1 MKTRYHLFIIA
12 FVVTVLG
19 SIGYALHHDGYE
31 SGKFDANRDW
41 KLKWAKRDGKDLLEL
56 AGRQEQER
64 TEEQRRQNAIN
75 QVTADA
81 QTQLDK
87 ARLDAANAQSAADKL
102 QITIAN
108 IRRQLAASETSK
120 LSSAA
125 STGTARATATD
136 MFAQLLI
143 EADRAAGE
151 YAEAADRARIAGL
164 ACERSYDAIAKG
176 RNYGG

>member
-1 MKTRYHLFIIA
+1 MIPAILKDNWKPIA
-12 FVVTVLG
+12 LILLAGLLLWGVR
-19 SIGYALHHDGYE
+19 HNGYE
-31 SGKFDANRDW
+31 SGKFDSNQAWNI
-41 KLKWAKRDGKDLLEL
+41 KWAERDGKDLLEL

-64 TEEQRRQNAIN
+64 TEEQRRQNEIN

-87 ARLDAANAQSAADKL
+87 ARLDAANAQSAANKL
-102 QITIAN
+102 QLTIAN

-125 STGTARATATD
+125 SSSSARATATD

-143 EADRAAGE
+143 ESDRAAGE

-164 ACERSYDAIAKG
+164 ACERSYDSIATAK
-176 RNYGG
+176 

>member
-1 MKTRYHLFIIA
+1 MKARYQILIGAFIA
-12 FVVTVLG
+12 TALG
-19 SIGYALHHDGYE
+19 GIGYALHHDGYE
-31 SGKFDANRDW
+31 FGKFDANRDW
-41 KLKWAKRDGKDLLEL
+41 KLEWAKRDGKDLLEL

-64 TEEQRRQNAIN
+64 IEEQRRQNQIN

-102 QITIAN
+102 QLTIAN

-125 STGTARATATD
+125 STSTARATATD

-143 EADRAAGE
+143 ESDRAAGE
-151 YAEAADRARIAGL
+151 YAAAADRARIAGL
-164 ACERSYDAIAKG
+164 ACERSYDAVV
-176 RNYGG
+176 NHPE

>member
-1 MKTRYHLFIIA
+1 MKIGNQFIIGA
-12 FVVTVLG
+12 ILIASLG
-19 SIGYALHHDGYE
+19 GIGYALHHNGYE
-31 SGKFDANRDW
+31 SGKLDADQSWNI
-41 KLKWAKRDGKDLLEL
+41 KWAKRDAQDLLEL

-64 TEEQRRQNAIN
+64 TEEQRRQNQIN

-87 ARLDAANAQSAADKL
+87 ARLDAANAQRSADKL
-102 QITIAN
+102 QLTIAN

-125 STGTARATATD
+125 SSSSARATATD

-143 EADRAAGE
+143 ESDRAAGE
-151 YAEAADRARIAGL
+151 YAAAADRARIAGL
-164 ACERSYDAIAKG
+164 ACERSYDSIATAK
-176 RNYGG
+176 

>member
-1 MKTRYHLFIIA
+1 MIPGILKENWKPIAA
-12 FVVTVLG
+12 FVLAGLLLWGV
-19 SIGYALHHDGYE
+19 HHNGYE
-31 SGKFDANRDW
+31 SGKFNANRDW
-41 KLKWAKRDGKDLLEL
+41 NLKWAKRDAQDLLEL

-87 ARLDAANAQSAADKL
+87 ARLDAANAQSSADKL
-102 QITIAN
+102 QLTIAN

-125 STGTARATATD
+125 SSSSARATATD

-143 EADRAAGE
+143 ESDRAAGE
-151 YAEAADRARIAGL
+151 YAAAADRARIAGL
-164 ACERSYDAIAKG
+164 TCERSYDAVA
-176 RNYGG
+176 NQ

>member
-1 MKTRYHLFIIA
+1 MIPGILKENWKPITA
-12 FVVTVLG
+12 FVLAGLLLWGV
-19 SIGYALHHDGYE
+19 HHQGYE
-31 SGKFDANRDW
+31 AGKFDANRDW
-41 KLKWAKRDGKDLLEL
+41 KLEWAKRDGKDLLEL

-102 QITIAN
+102 QLTIAN

-120 LSSAA
+120 LSAIANASATRA
-125 STGTARATATD
+125 NSGVLLADVLSKSVERNQQLATTAD
-136 MFAQLLI
+136 
-143 EADRAAGE
+143 EW
-151 YAEAADRARIAGL
+151 RINGL
-164 ACERSYDAIAKG
+164 SCERSYDAVAGK
-176 RNYGG
+176 ND

>member
-1 MKTRYHLFIIA
+1 MKTRYQLLIIA
-12 FVVTVLG
+12 FVFSALG
-19 SIGYALHHDGYE
+19 GIGYAIHRNGYE
-31 SGKFDANRDW
+31 SGKFDTNQDW
-41 KLKWAKRDGKDLLEL
+41 NIKWAERDGKDLLEL

-64 TEEQRRQNAIN
+64 TEEQRRQNQIN

-102 QITIAN
+102 QLTIAN

-125 STGTARATATD
+125 SAGTARATATD

-143 EADRAAGE
+143 ESDRAAGQ

-164 ACERSYDAIAKG
+164 ACERSYDAVANTK
-176 RNYGG
+176 

>member
-1 MKTRYHLFIIA
+1 MIPSILKENWKPIA
-12 FVVTVLG
+12 LLLLAGLLLWGV
-19 SIGYALHHDGYE
+19 HHNSYE
-31 SGKFDANRDW
+31 SGKFDSNRDW
-41 KLKWAKRDGKDLLEL
+41 KLEWAKRDAKDLLEL

-64 TEEQRRQNAIN
+64 TEEQRRQNQIN

-102 QITIAN
+102 QLTIAN

-125 STGTARATATD
+125 STSTARATATD

-143 EADRAAGE
+143 ESDRAAGE
-151 YAEAADRARIAGL
+151 YAKAADRARIAGL
-164 ACERSYDAIAKG
+164 ACERSYDAVV
-176 RNYGG
+176 NHPE

>member
-1 MKTRYHLFIIA
+1 MIPAILKDNWKPIA
-12 FVVTVLG
+12 LLLLAGLLLWGV
-19 SIGYALHHDGYE
+19 HHNGYE
-31 SGKFDANRDW
+31 SGKFDTNQAWNI
-41 KLKWAKRDGKDLLEL
+41 KWAERDGKDLLEL

-64 TEEQRRQNAIN
+64 TEEQRRQNEIN

-102 QITIAN
+102 QLTIAT

-120 LSSAA
+120 LSSAT
-125 STGTARATATD
+125 STGKARATATD

-143 EADRAAGE
+143 ESDRAAGE
-151 YAEAADRARIAGL
+151 YAAAADRARIAGL
-164 ACERSYDAIAKG
+164 ACERSYDSISTAK
-176 RNYGG
+176 